1 MVGFD
6 ITGHVKRSEFGVSKY
21 VQYGLADDVELTLRS
36 FNKHKIANKVVVAR
50 NGQEALDYLEGKGA
64 YSNRNVGDLPVL
76 ILLDL
81 KMPRMDGFEV
91 LKRIR
96 TSPLTKYIP
105 VVVLSTSTQMTDKMK
120 SYDNGANSYVRKPVD
135 FDQFAESIRQ
145 LGIYWL
151 MVNDPT
157 PAEES
162 T

>member
-1 MVGFD
+1 MNNKVVLLVED
-6 ITGHVKRSEFGVSKY
+6 S
-21 VQYGLADDVELTLRS
+21 ADDVELTLRS